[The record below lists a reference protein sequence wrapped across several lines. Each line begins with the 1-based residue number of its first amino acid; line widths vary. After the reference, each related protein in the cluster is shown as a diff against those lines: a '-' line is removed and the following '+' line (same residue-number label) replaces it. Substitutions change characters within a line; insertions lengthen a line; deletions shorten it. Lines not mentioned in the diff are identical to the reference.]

1 MEEGTIINK
10 QVLLNSYH
18 LLNSNWWFMTYDRY
32 SSSLDTDNMRT
43 QSDDLI
49 QEIARLLF
57 TINYLVSTDKLIIIA
72 VAEIVKIG
80 LWHLDCD
87 KD

>member
-1 MEEGTIINK
+1 
-10 QVLLNSYH
+10 
-18 LLNSNWWFMTYDRY
+18 MTYDRY

-72 VAEIVKIG
+72 VAQIVKNWSVTFG
-80 LWHLDCD
+80 LR
-87 KD
+87 